1 MNMKQIKVCL
11 IGYGYWGSKLARN
24 FQNSNFFNL
33 TAIVDLSKK
42 NLAKAKRDFPL
53 AKVGSDFKQFVNKSN
68 INLVVISTPTKTHYQ
83 IAKHTLEKKINI
95 LVEKPLSLSIREVKV
110 LENLSKKNKVLLF
123 VDYPFLFSGSIKY
136 IKKLIDNKKFGN
148 LIEIESFRE
157 QAPVRKD
164 CNVVWDLTVHDVSI
178 LNFLLKKMPSS
189 YASRKFKTLGSNQAD
204 TAYLNLSYKNNI
216 NVFIKNTWISPKKIR
231 LIKFKFKKAIVYCDE
246 NEPIYKIKI
255 FKGNQKNNR
264 NYNLEIPE
272 IDLSEPLSQLV
283 NYIYKSIQLKKNII
297 FDKKLNLNITKI
309 LSKLS

>member
-53 AKVGSDFKQFVNKSN
+53 AKVGSDYKQFVNKSN
-68 INLVVISTPTKTHYQ
+68 ITLVVISTPTKTHYQ

-164 CNVVWDLTVHDVSI
+164 CNVIWDLTVHDVSI

-189 YASRKFKTLGSNQAD
+189 YASRKFKTLSSNQAD